1 MLGSPLGGNSD
12 GVLIMNV
19 QRQGQRPATGLF
31 YGLRGAI
38 TLNPAV
44 THSLPA
50 DFAAP
55 KTADVG

>member
-1 MLGSPLGGNSD
+1 MTTVSHSVKSVELGFS
-12 GVLIMNV
+12 
-19 QRQGQRPATGLF
+19 
-31 YGLRGAI
+31 
-38 TLNPAV
+38 LNPAV